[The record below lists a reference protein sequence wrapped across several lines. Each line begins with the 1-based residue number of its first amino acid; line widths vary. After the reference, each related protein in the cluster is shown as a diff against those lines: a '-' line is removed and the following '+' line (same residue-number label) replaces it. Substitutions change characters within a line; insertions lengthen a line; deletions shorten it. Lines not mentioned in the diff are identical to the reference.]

1 MKKTI
6 YYWSPCLNKVGTVK
20 ATINSANSLLRYS
33 EDYNVKIIDVFGEWH
48 EYKKEFKEKGIE
60 AIDLTFNYYK
70 YLPKTGYVASRI
82 SYIIIIL
89 FSFFSLIALLKKNK
103 PEFLIIHLITSL
115 PLILFNIFN
124 FKTKLILRIS
134 GLPKLDY
141 LRKKLWKFSSKDL
154 FKITCPTIQT
164 LSYLER
170 SKIFDLNKLAHLPD
184 PIIEINDFRKK
195 INDNNF
201 KPEVELN
208 FDFFLSVGR
217 FSKQKNFGYLINEFE
232 NFFLK
237 NKNIKLIIIG
247 GGEEK
252 NKLKKLIKNKN
263 LDDNIFLLDRTE
275 NVFHYMKRAKAFVLS
290 SLWEDPGF
298 VLIESA
304 LSNLFVIS
312 SNCPNGPKEILDYGK
327 SGILY
332 ENNKK
337 NALSFSLEKYL
348 SLGNVK
354 NQKVQ
359 IKKNAM
365 KYTQFRHFLKLDK
378 FLK

>member
-1 MKKTI
+1 M
-6 YYWSPCLNKVGTVK
+6 
-20 ATINSANSLLRYS
+20 
-33 EDYNVKIIDVFGEWH
+33 
-48 EYKKEFKEKGIE
+48 
-60 AIDLTFNYYK
+60 
-70 YLPKTGYVASRI
+70 
-82 SYIIIIL
+82 
-89 FSFFSLIALLKKNK
+89 
-103 PEFLIIHLITSL
+103 
-115 PLILFNIFN
+115 
-124 FKTKLILRIS
+124 
-134 GLPKLDY
+134 
-141 LRKKLWKFSSKDL
+141 
-154 FKITCPTIQT
+154 
-164 LSYLER
+164 
-170 SKIFDLNKLAHLPD
+170 
-184 PIIEINDFRKK
+184 
-195 INDNNF
+195 
-201 KPEVELN
+201 
-208 FDFFLSVGR
+208 
-217 FSKQKNFGYLINEFE
+217 
-232 NFFLK
+232 
-237 NKNIKLIIIG
+237 
-247 GGEEK
+247 
-252 NKLKKLIKNKN
+252 
-263 LDDNIFLLDRTE
+263 LDRTE